1 MYKAVV
7 VGCGRIG
14 CGFDDSIRVPIS
26 THVGSYQ
33 HEREIELVSV
43 VDIDI
48 AKASVCSARYNRRA
62 ELSFLPSAVNASDD
76 LAQTLTRDK
85 IDIVSICTPANTHL
99 AVVETC
105 VEHKVR
111 AILCEKPIAAT
122 LEDARKIILSCL
134 HNNVA
139 LFIGHQRRFSPLHR
153 TVSTWVRNGGLGR
166 IKSVIGSCSGG
177 VLESGT
183 HLFDLLQIYFGR
195 VTTVGAIDRRDNIL
209 SFQNGTEVYLSF
221 PKLDYSYLHL
231 SILGTK
237 GYLVSK
243 NRAYEWNYYKPVG
256 SSRYQDQKE
265 LARAA
270 LPFSVESQC
279 NLIPTILRCI
289 VSFLACGVQPIES
302 METAYHA
309 LEIAVAIRRS
319 FEEGKP
325 VCL

>member
-1 MYKAVV
+1 MYRAVV

-14 CGFDDSIRVPIS
+14 CGFGDSIRVPIS

-33 HEREIELVSV
+33 HEPEIDLVSV

-48 AKASVCSARYNRRA
+48 ARANVCATRYS
-62 ELSFLPSAVNASDD
+62 LGTISSD
-76 LAQTLTRDK
+76 LARTLK
-85 IDIVSICTPANTHL
+85 GSGVDIVSICTPADTHL

-105 VEHKVR
+105 IEHKVK

-122 LEDARKIILSCL
+122 LKDAQKIILSCL

-166 IKSVIGSCSGG
+166 IESVIGSCSGA

-183 HLFDLLQIYFGR
+183 HLFDLLQMYFGR
-195 VTTVGAIDRRDNIL
+195 VATVEAIKTPGRLDEFL
-209 SFQNGTEVYLSF
+209 SFQNGVRVYLTF
-221 PKLDYSYLHL
+221 PDLDYPYLYL

-237 GYLVSK
+237 GFLASK

-256 SSRYQDQKE
+256 SSRYQGQKE

-289 VSFLACGVQPIES
+289 ISFLACGVRPIES
-302 METAYHA
+302 MEAAYHA

-325 VCL
+325 ICL